1 MASKAAGLNLQTKH
15 LVIGQLTTTELET
28 HAIVV
33 YDLIKNY
40 EACFNLNTADESI
53 FIDFALTPFVNAVFP
68 VSHMLQKTG
77 HFTALEGDANLRPD
91 IKFHTSIDR
100 KKFDCL
106 LVEIKCP
113 KSTSD
118 DDLLKLS
125 IEMQYILNHLIE
137 YGASN
142 PVVYGVLV
150 YGYAC
155 SIYKMTLVG
164 PKVYVMMKMKTCFL
178 PRCFEDLHVVIHTMS
193 CFLQLRDSVCEEG
206 QSIIRNKGEKSP
218 IINWIRQPI
227 IVKMFLLNMY
237 KTSFSTRPM

>member
-1 MASKAAGLNLQTKH
+1 MAHYRKATNEEIQFINDVTNSKAAGLNLQTKH

-150 YGYAC
+150 YG
-155 SIYKMTLVG
+155 M
-164 PKVYVMMKMKTCFL
+164 
-178 PRCFEDLHVVIHTMS
+178 
-193 CFLQLRDSVCEEG
+193 
-206 QSIIRNKGEKSP
+206 
-218 IINWIRQPI
+218 W
-227 IVKMFLLNMY
+227 LNNY
-237 KTSFSTRPM
+237 F